1 MTGYGK
7 RGKPKTG
14 FPLFPQP
21 LEIAV
26 RFPHSHRPGGE
37 RRWKSGN
44 PKAGFPLSH
53 CTVFPYQIHSE
64 RRPSCGSLRSRL
76 QAHRSMRKCY
86 CSCLKPMIPGRI
98 LALDLGKRRI
108 GLALSDELGITAQG
122 LETLQRTTIREDI
135 ARLAQLTMERNV

>member
-26 RFPHSHRPGGE
+26 RFPHSHRPGGK

-53 CTVFPYQIHSE
+53 FTVFPYQIHSE
-64 RRPSCGSLRSRL
+64 RRPSCGSLRSRP
-76 QAHRSMRKCY
+76 QAHRSVRNCWPLEWFDNIK
-86 CSCLKPMIPGRI
+86 KPIMMPELPLVTIITPSYNMGRY
-98 LALDLGKRRI
+98 
-108 GLALSDELGITAQG
+108 
-122 LETLQRTTIREDI
+122 IREPIESVLNQDY
-135 ARLAQLTMERNV
+135 

>member
-86 CSCLKPMIPGRI
+86 SSQLFQLIAPG
-98 LALDLGKRRI
+98 DHM
-108 GLALSDELGITAQG
+108 S
-122 LETLQRTTIREDI
+122 IREKLI
-135 ARLAQLTMERNV
+135 AEADYSSASALVIFEAMAEETRVSPLRNG